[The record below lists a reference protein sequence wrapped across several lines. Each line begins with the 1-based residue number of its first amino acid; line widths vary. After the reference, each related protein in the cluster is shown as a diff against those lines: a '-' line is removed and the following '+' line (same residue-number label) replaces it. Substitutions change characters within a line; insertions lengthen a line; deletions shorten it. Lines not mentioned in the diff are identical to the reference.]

1 MLYRLA
7 ADAVLVFHL
16 AFIVFAVLG
25 GVLAL
30 RWRWVPWV
38 HLPAAAWGVFVE
50 LSGTICPLTPIE
62 NQLRQQARG
71 SGYTGGFIEHYL
83 VALIYPA
90 GLTSS
95 IQLVLAGVVLVTNVS
110 MYAWL
115 IFRRRPRVAG
125 AGA

>member
-1 MLYRLA
+1 M
-7 ADAVLVFHL
+7 
-16 AFIVFAVLG
+16 
-25 GVLAL
+25 
-30 RWRWVPWV
+30 
-38 HLPAAAWGVFVE
+38 E

-62 NQLRQQARG
+62 NQLRQQAGG

-110 MYAWL
+110 IYAWL